1 MKWLLIIALV
11 IASYFDLK
19 FRKIPNWLTYSA
31 IALSLPWFSKFH
43 LVAILIGLVVALTF
57 GKYIGAGDIKLAV
70 AIAIWSH
77 ITHSSQYWIYVS
89 LILGGLAGLIYRR
102 KSIIFAPFMAVGVIL
117 ANLARSIGFI

>member
-31 IALSLPWFSKFH
+31 IALSLP
-43 LVAILIGLVVALTF
+43 
-57 GKYIGAGDIKLAV
+57 YIGAGDIKLAV

-77 ITHSSQYWIYVS
+77 ITNSSQYWIYVS